1 MSIKDVLSLE
11 EKVLL
16 ESLETTDK
24 NAAIHELEGLMM
36 STPTDSKAHP
46 VIMSL
51 YEKLTSEH
59 LNITE
64 ELAELLVQ
72 EDVD

>member
-1 MSIKDVLSLE
+1 MSINDVLSLE

-24 NAAIHELEGLMM
+24 STAIHELEGLMM
-36 STPTDSKAHP
+36 FTPTDNEAHP

-51 YEKLTSEH
+51 YEKLTSAR
-59 LNITE
+59 LNIAE
-64 ELAELLVQ
+64 ELTELLVQ
-72 EDVD
+72 EDVA